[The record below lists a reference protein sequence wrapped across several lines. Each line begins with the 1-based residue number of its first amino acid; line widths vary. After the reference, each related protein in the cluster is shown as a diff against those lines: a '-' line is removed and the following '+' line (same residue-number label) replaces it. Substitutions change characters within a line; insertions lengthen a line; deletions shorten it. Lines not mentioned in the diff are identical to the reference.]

1 MNYFFL
7 FDEILKKK
15 INFIYTIFSLRFFG
29 FSFSFFNPCLIKKL
43 YMAHLF
49 LKKTYLHIQYR
60 RFKTLFYERSR
71 NFGHLYVLKYILLK
85 KIKF

>member
-49 LKKTYLHIQYR
+49 LKKTYLHIIAFHKIPQVNISK
-60 RFKTLFYERSR
+60 FKKL
-71 NFGHLYVLKYILLK
+71 ILLFLPGH
-85 KIKF
+85 KI